1 MIVIGK
7 YDCIGC
13 DKEITVEETHITKAD
28 AKKRELT
35 LGDVHDFDTYCS
47 DECRE
52 EHYGKLGK
60 EAAKRQ
66 KRRDSRKKSK
76 SREAGGIQA
85 KTEDA

>member
-7 YDCIGC
+7 YVCVNC
-13 DKEITVEETHITKAD
+13 EKEITVEETHLTEGA
-28 AKKRELT
+28 AKKCGAT
-35 LGDVHDFDTYCS
+35 PGDIQEFGTYCS

-60 EAAKRQ
+60 EAAKRS

-76 SREAGGIQA
+76 SRDAGEVQA